1 MNLTDKHRKYKCN
14 MLANVTVTYD
24 PSLVVFVCYEADR
37 PILQISWTS
46 FVQLLLIDIIVVM

>member
-1 MNLTDKHRKYKCN
+1 

-46 FVQLLLIDIIVVM
+46 FVQLLLIDIILVM